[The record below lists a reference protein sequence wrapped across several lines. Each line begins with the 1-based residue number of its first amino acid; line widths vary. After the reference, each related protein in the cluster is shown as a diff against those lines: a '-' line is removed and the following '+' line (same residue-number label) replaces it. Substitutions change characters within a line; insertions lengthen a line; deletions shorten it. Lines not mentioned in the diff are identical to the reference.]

1 VFLGGAFL
9 PQFFGKESGMLF
21 FAVFVTLTL
30 AMGLARLVSDVVTE
44 VKKSPE
50 RSTLAVVFA
59 FFFAASFPA
68 AAIVFTW
75 LLYAATK

>member
-9 PQFFGKESGMLF
+9 PQFFRKESGMLF
-21 FAVFVTLTL
+21 FAVFVTFNL
-30 AMGLARLVSDVVTE
+30 AVGITRLMSDVVTE

-59 FFFAASFPA
+59 FFSAASFPA

-75 LLYAATK
+75 LLYAAAK